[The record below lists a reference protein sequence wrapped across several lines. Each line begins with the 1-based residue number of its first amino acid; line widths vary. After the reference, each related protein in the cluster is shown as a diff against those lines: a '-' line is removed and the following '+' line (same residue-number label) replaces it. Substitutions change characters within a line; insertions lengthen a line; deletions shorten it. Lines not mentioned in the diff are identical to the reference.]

1 MTLLLIV
8 AAWVILRRLRRI
20 RWEPYRPEDYAK
32 PTTDPEPDPDPPPDY
47 ATAAEIER
55 LEALRSEYMFLLDCI
70 EREQA
75 DLRAEYAE
83 ASTKRRAV
91 ISAKQTALAGRHAAT
106 TRTVSGIDTK
116 IAKLWDASNR

>member
-20 RWEPYRPEDYAK
+20 RWEPYRPEDYA
-32 PTTDPEPDPDPPPDY
+32 PATTDPEPDPDQPPDY
-47 ATAAEIER
+47 AAAAEIER
-55 LEALRSEYMFLLDCI
+55 LEALRSEYMTLLDCI

-75 DLRAEYAE
+75 DLRAEYSE
-83 ASTKRRAV
+83 ASTKRRAA

-106 TRTVSGIDTK
+106 TRTISGIDAK
-116 IAKLWDASNR
+116 ISKLWDAVHR

>member
-1 MTLLLIV
+1 V

-20 RWEPYRPEDYAK
+20 RLEPYRPEDYA
-32 PTTDPEPDPDPPPDY
+32 TPDTATESDFDPPPDY

-55 LEALRSEYMFLLDCI
+55 LEALRSEYMTLLDCI

-75 DLRAEYAE
+75 DLCAEYRE
-83 ASTKRRAV
+83 ASTKRRAA

-106 TRTVSGIDTK
+106 TRTISGIDTK
-116 IAKLWDASNR
+116 MSKLWDTAHR